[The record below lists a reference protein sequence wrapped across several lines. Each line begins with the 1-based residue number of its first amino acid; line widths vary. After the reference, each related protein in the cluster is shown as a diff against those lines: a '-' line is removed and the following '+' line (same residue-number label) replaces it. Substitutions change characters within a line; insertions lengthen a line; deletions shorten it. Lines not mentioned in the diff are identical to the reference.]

1 MAKDDSGSGQD
12 RSKTPPKWT
21 GPKDARPDGLKYPN
35 YWTRKTRSGHS
46 ITYDDTKDKES
57 ITIQH
62 RSGSMLQLMPDGA
75 LQMTTNKGKFEF
87 VFGENRVQITGAH
100 DVTVK
105 GAASMKVE
113 GDYNTTVNGNMNM
126 AVKGDYTMTAKS
138 MNTTVAEQMD
148 TVAGSETKKIEG
160 SSTTQVQGAA
170 TLLSAKGMT
179 VGSIGDALALGAGTN
194 LGMYAKGALA
204 MKSDG
209 KTSIK
214 ATGMVAVD
222 GSQIHHNSGLS
233 DDAVT
238 NTTTTE
244 ATPSAKESTYS
255 SEVLTS

>member
-1 MAKDDSGSGQD
+1 MAKEDSGNGQD
-12 RSKTPPKWT
+12 RSKTPSKWT
-21 GPKDARPDGLKYPN
+21 GPKDSREDALEYPN

-75 LQMTTNKGKFEF
+75 LQMVTNKGKFEF
-87 VFGENRVQITGAH
+87 VFGENRVQITGAQ

-105 GAASMKVE
+105 GAASMKIE
-113 GDYNTTVNGNMNM
+113 GDYNTTINGNMNM
-126 AVKGDYTMTAKS
+126 SVKGDYSMTAKS
-138 MNTTVAEQMD
+138 MNTVVAEQMD

-170 TLLSAKGMT
+170 SILSAKGMT
-179 VGSIGDALALGAGTN
+179 VGSTGDALALGAGTN
-194 LGMYAKGALA
+194 LGMLA
-204 MKSDG
+204 SGQIATKSGG

-214 ATGMVAVD
+214 ASGMVAVD

-233 DDAVT
+233 EEAADVVVT
-238 NTTTTE
+238 
-244 ATPSAKESTYS
+244 TPASPS
-255 SEVLTS
+255 SPEPGYDTPTA